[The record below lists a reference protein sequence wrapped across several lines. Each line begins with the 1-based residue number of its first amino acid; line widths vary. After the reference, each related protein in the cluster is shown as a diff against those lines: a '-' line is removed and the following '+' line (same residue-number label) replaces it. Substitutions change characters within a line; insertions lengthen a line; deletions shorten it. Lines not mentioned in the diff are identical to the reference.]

1 MVWFCKILDRVCDRV
16 KLVSYD
22 VLKQN
27 KTGSHIR
34 FVEDYLYFFAQ
45 EITKP
50 QYCIDMFHNSTIK
63 TTVADPRTS
72 VDSIITTIIQY
83 F

>member
-16 KLVSYD
+16 KLGSYD

-27 KTGSHIR
+27 KTASHIQ
-34 FVEDYLYFFAQ
+34 FVEDYFYFFAQ

-50 QYCIDMFHNSTIK
+50 QYCIDMFYNSTIK

-72 VDSIITTIIQY
+72 VDSFITTIIQY